1 MPIKKISLVAYALIL
16 FLSLQVSSQT
26 SALPRSNP
34 EAEGVSSKAIL
45 DFLTA
50 VGESKHEFHS
60 IMILRHGKVIT
71 EGWWHPYRPGL
82 KHTMYSVSK
91 SFTATAVGFAVS
103 EKRLTVNDKV
113 ISFFPKELPQTISPY
128 LAELTVKDL
137 LSMSV
142 GQDPDPTGSV
152 VSRDSNWIKSFLAL
166 PVLNKPGSKFL
177 YNSLGTYMLSAIV
190 QKVTGQKVI
199 DYLRPRLFQPLG
211 IVDID
216 WEKDPKGI
224 NTGGWGLR
232 IKTEDLAKFGQLFL
246 QKGKWKGNQVLPAAW
261 IDEATTLKIEQTPEL
276 PQASKDS
283 SDWRQGYCYQMWR
296 SRHNSYRGDGA
307 FGQYILVFPELDAV
321 IAITSETGD
330 MQGELNLVWDYL
342 LPAFQKEKLL
352 VNKKESIALK
362 QKLSSL
368 SLPKA
373 AAITDSFVMVPSID
387 FTYLLA
393 PNEKKIKSVRV
404 TINGNNSAIIF
415 KDDTA
420 TYKLNVGAAT
430 WKFSETTR
438 RGPSLVGTAKNHFSG
453 LPATKVA
460 GLYSWKDITTLEIL
474 LRYIESP
481 HTEKITCHFDG
492 DKITMETQISF
503 NPKANIPVLKGEIS
517 K

>member
-1 MPIKKISLVAYALIL
+1 MPIKKIPLVMYALIL

-26 SALPRSNP
+26 SVLPRSNP
-34 EAEGVSSKAIL
+34 EAEGVSSKMIL
-45 DFLTA
+45 NFLTA
-50 VGESKHEFHS
+50 VGQSNHEFHS

-71 EGWWHPYRPGL
+71 EGWWNPYRPNL

-103 EKRLTVNDKV
+103 EKRMSVNDKI
-113 ISFFPKELPQTISPY
+113 ISFCPTDLPETISPY
-128 LAELTVKDL
+128 LAELRVKDL

-142 GQDPDPTGSV
+142 GQDPDPTGNVISK
-152 VSRDSNWIKSFLAL
+152 DSNWVKSFLAL
-166 PVLNKPGSKFL
+166 PILNKPGSKFL
-177 YNSLGTYMLSAIV
+177 YNSLATYMLSAIV
-190 QKVTGQKVI
+190 QKVTGQKVF

-246 QKGKWKGNQVLPAAW
+246 QKGKWKGRQVLPDAW
-261 IDEATTLKIEQTPEL
+261 IEEATSLKIEQTPEL
-276 PQASKDS
+276 SQASKDS

-307 FGQYILVFPELDAV
+307 FGQYILVLPEQDAV
-321 IAITSETGD
+321 IAITAETGD

-342 LPAFQKEKLL
+342 LPAFKKEKVP
-352 VNKKESIALK
+352 VNKNEAIALK
-362 QKLSSL
+362 QKLSLL

-373 AAITDSFVMVPSID
+373 APVTDSFLAVPSLD
-387 FTYLLA
+387 LTYLLG
-393 PNEKKIKSVRV
+393 PNEKKLKSVRI
-404 TINGNNSAIIF
+404 TINGNNSTIIF

-420 TYKLNVGAAT
+420 TYKLNLGTDT

-438 RGPSLVGTAKNHFSG
+438 RGPSLVSTAKNHFSG

-460 GLYSWKDITTLEIL
+460 GLYSWKDLTTLEIL

-492 DKITMETQISF
+492 DKMTMETQISF
-503 NPKANIPVLKGEIS
+503 NPKANIPVLNGEIS